1 MERYNRHL
9 NLIGENN
16 FKKIRHAVVLVAGAG
31 GLGSHVLQLL
41 TRFGF
46 GTIHI
51 FDPGILDIPDLNR
64 QIIYDQ
70 NDLGTFKVDS
80 AAANLKK
87 INPDVN
93 IISHK
98 LLIENNS
105 SVPEVNVVI
114 DCLDNFQ
121 GRLVLENLFFK
132 NGVPIIHGGASQ
144 FYGQVTTL
152 IPGETPA
159 LSETFG
165 KNFMETAD
173 TAPKDIFPP
182 TVMNV
187 ASVQVSEAIKLV
199 CDMKENLLTKK
210 LLTIDLLTNCFDIID
225 LRL

>member
-9 NLIGENN
+9 NLVGEAN
-16 FKKIRHAVVLVAGAG
+16 FKKIRQAVVLVAGAG

-70 NDLGTFKVDS
+70 NDLGTFKVES
-80 AAANLKK
+80 AAAKLKE
-87 INPDVN
+87 INSDVN
-93 IISHK
+93 IIPHK
-98 LLIENNS
+98 LLLENNS
-105 SVPEVNVVI
+105 SVPKVDVVI

-132 NGVPIIHGGASQ
+132 KGVPVVHGGASQ

-152 IPGETPA
+152 IPGETPS
-159 LSETFG
+159 LSDILG
-165 KNFMETAD
+165 KDFMETAD
-173 TAPKDIFPP
+173 ATPKDIFPP

-199 CDMKENLLTKK
+199 CDMKEKLLAKK
-210 LLTIDLLTNCFDIID
+210 LLTIDLLTNSFEIIE
-225 LRL
+225 LS

>member
-1 MERYNRHL
+1 MQRYNRHL
-9 NLIGENN
+9 NLVGEAD
-16 FKKIRHAVVLVAGAG
+16 FKKIRQAVVLVAGAG

-51 FDPGILDIPDLNR
+51 FDPGVLDIPDLNR

-70 NDLGTFKVDS
+70 NDLGTFKVES
-80 AAANLKK
+80 AAAKLKE

-93 IISHK
+93 IIPHK

-105 SVPEVNVVI
+105 SVPMVDVVI

-121 GRLVLENLFFK
+121 GRLILENLFFK
-132 NGVPIIHGGASQ
+132 KGVPIIHGGASQ

-152 IPGETPA
+152 IPGETPS
-159 LSETFG
+159 LSDILG
-165 KNFMETAD
+165 KNLMETAD
-173 TAPKDIFPP
+173 ATPKDIFPP

-199 CDMKENLLTKK
+199 CDMKEKLLTKK
-210 LLTIDLLTNCFDIID
+210 LLIIDLLTNCFEIIE

>member
-9 NLIGENN
+9 NLIGEAN
-16 FKKIRHAVVLVAGAG
+16 FKKIRKATALVAGAG

-46 GTIHI
+46 GSIHI

-70 NDLGTFKVDS
+70 NDLDTSKVETAGTK
-80 AAANLKK
+80 LKK

-98 LLIENNS
+98 QLLENES
-105 SVPEVNVVI
+105 SVPEVDIVI

-121 GRLVLENLFFK
+121 GRLVLENLFFNK
-132 NGVPIIHGGASQ
+132 GIPIVHGGASQ

-152 IPGETPA
+152 IPGETMP
-159 LSETFG
+159 LSEFLG
-165 KNFMETAD
+165 KEFMETAD
-173 TAPKDIFPP
+173 ATPKDIFPP

-199 CDMKENLLTKK
+199 CGMKEKLLAKK
-210 LLTIDLLTNCFDIID
+210 LLTIDLLNNSFDIIE
-225 LRL
+225 LN